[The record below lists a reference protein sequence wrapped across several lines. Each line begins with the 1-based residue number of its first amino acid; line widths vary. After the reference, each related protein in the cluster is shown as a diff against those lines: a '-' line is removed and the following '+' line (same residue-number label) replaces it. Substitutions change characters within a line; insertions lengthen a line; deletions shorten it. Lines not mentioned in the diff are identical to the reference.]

1 MRLKYFKICF
11 SLIVSS
17 GQDYSGPETVTE
29 SGMTEIDEPEPDW
42 IIEPSRTPS
51 EKFGQCRL
59 PVVPS
64 RDPDVSAA
72 SGKLLF
78 FKSQKT
84 QVLNYLY
91 KANF

>member
-1 MRLKYFKICF
+1 MCLKYFKIYF

-17 GQDYSGPETVTE
+17 GQDYSGPEIVTE
-29 SGMTEIDEPEPDW
+29 SPTEIEEVEPDW

-78 FKSQKT
+78 
-84 QVLNYLY
+84 LNL
-91 KANF
+91 KKHKF

>member
-1 MRLKYFKICF
+1 MSVLKYFKICL

-17 GQDYSGPETVTE
+17 GQDYSGPETVPE
-29 SGMTEIDEPEPDW
+29 VVTEIEELETDDW

-51 EKFGQCRL
+51 ETFGQCRL

-64 RDPDVSAA
+64 QDPDVSAA

-78 FKSQKT
+78 FKSQK
-84 QVLNYLY
+84 
-91 KANF
+91 

>member
-1 MRLKYFKICF
+1 MCLKYFKIYF